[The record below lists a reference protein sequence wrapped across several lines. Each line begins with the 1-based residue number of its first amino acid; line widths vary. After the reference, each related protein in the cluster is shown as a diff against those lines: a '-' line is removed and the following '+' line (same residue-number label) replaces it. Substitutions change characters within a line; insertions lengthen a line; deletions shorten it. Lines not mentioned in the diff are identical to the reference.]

1 MTFCHHGVGD
11 ALDTPELR
19 AIAVTDW
26 FDAVDHL
33 KQTVALD
40 NSDFYTL
47 HHSRTRPLPPSRPG
61 IGFPPFPFASS
72 NQPSLLVSQTRPD
85 SVTPLPLFCPRLTHY
100 PFAISLP
107 AKNVVTHVLRECPRT
122 LARVRQHPVHIYP
135 LQDVV
140 RLKERAFGIFTKSA
154 MSPCRVQTDV
164 LIDVLS
170 DDRDKVGYHSQGDR

>member
-85 SVTPLPLFCPRLTHY
+85 SVTPLPLFCPRLTYY
-100 PFAISLP
+100 PSAISLP
-107 AKNVVTHVLRECPRT
+107 AKKCCHARTSVMPSHTGKSTSTSRAYIPTPRCRT
-122 LARVRQHPVHIYP
+122 LEGTGLRNIHEIGHV
-135 LQDVV
+135 
-140 RLKERAFGIFTKSA
+140 T
-154 MSPCRVQTDV
+154 M
-164 LIDVLS
+164 
-170 DDRDKVGYHSQGDR
+170 QGPN